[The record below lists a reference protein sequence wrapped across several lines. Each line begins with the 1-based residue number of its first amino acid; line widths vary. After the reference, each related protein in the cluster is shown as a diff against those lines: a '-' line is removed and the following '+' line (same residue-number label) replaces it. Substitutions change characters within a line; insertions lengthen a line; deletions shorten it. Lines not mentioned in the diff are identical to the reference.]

1 MVKKSKLFGYL
12 LLTGLVTVVGFVVPQ
27 ILPGVSPSLGNI
39 KDLFSLSFGLTFMI
53 LGLMFSLI
61 IDVWMQEKAEE
72 TLPVEVIQGERDLK
86 NMYKSLREG
95 ACEMKAVWCSKYAEV
110 DKYFKEEMDDLNNN
124 PAFTIKRLINKD
136 IVETDLQKHLSATQ
150 SLRAS
155 GRYAVKSTHLT
166 EMECVVC
173 RYEIKGQNEWKA
185 LLVFND
191 TKENTPVLGILFD
204 PTKRYR
210 SQPALSAIGSWFD
223 KEWNKGGK
231 I

>member
-1 MVKKSKLFGYL
+1 
-12 LLTGLVTVVGFVVPQ
+12 
-27 ILPGVSPSLGNI
+27 
-39 KDLFSLSFGLTFMI
+39 
-53 LGLMFSLI
+53 
-61 IDVWMQEKAEE
+61 
-72 TLPVEVIQGERDLK
+72 
-86 NMYKSLREG
+86 
-95 ACEMKAVWCSKYAEV
+95 
-110 DKYFKEEMDDLNNN
+110 
-124 PAFTIKRLINKD
+124 
-136 IVETDLQKHLSATQ
+136 
-150 SLRAS
+150 
-155 GRYAVKSTHLT
+155 
-166 EMECVVC
+166 MECVVC